1 MQVVQELRLALR
13 NDQVEEMSAEY
24 KDQLKRQF
32 PHAVVNFFSSWQG
45 AGGGVS
51 VGHDVQVVPC
61 QQVRAHRALLE
72 GQTAKVPAEEEAGC
86 TNGWLCVLNH
96 S

>member
-1 MQVVQELRLALR
+1 MMQVVQELRLALR

-45 AGGGVS
+45 AGGGGVC
-51 VGHDVQVVPC
+51 GP
-61 QQVRAHRALLE
+61 
-72 GQTAKVPAEEEAGC
+72 
-86 TNGWLCVLNH
+86 
-96 S
+96 

>member
-45 AGGGVS
+45 AGGGGCLWAMMSRSFHVS
-51 VGHDVQVVPC
+51 KY
-61 QQVRAHRALLE
+61 VRIEPYWKGRQPKCLLRRRLDARM
-72 GQTAKVPAEEEAGC
+72 GGFVF
-86 TNGWLCVLNH
+86 
-96 S
+96 